1 MFRRSHF
8 PRVMMNPQEA
18 NYAYLRGE
26 VELVSLRDAEGRIA
40 AEGALPYPPGCCAW
54 FRGSLGRFRA
64 ALLRRAGRRINLL
77 PGFAPELQ
85 GFTSRSVTVANRC
98 AATSSNN
105 LPLSHRC

>member
-1 MFRRSHF
+1 
-8 PRVMMNPQEA
+8 MMNPQEA

-64 ALLRRAGRRINLL
+64 ALLRRAGRRDQSAAGLCAGVTGVYVEECDGRKQVRCYVIKQPAAQPSLL
-77 PGFAPELQ
+77 KGEKL
-85 GFTSRSVTVANRC
+85 
-98 AATSSNN
+98 
-105 LPLSHRC
+105 